1 MVADLLKALHEG
13 DPQPLRTWLAEI
25 GIDLEAVR
33 KLPRWNVTSGEQAS
47 ATQRRGPGDLAGR
60 LDEVLAGSLS
70 RARRRPYGIALLF
83 IYIYY
88 ECDSSWEVSY
98 HYRPIWATL
107 RAAYEHWQTVRGD
120 VDSAERQMT
129 DATVALLEVLDQEI
143 QTENAMTS
151 GRLGGFA
158 LAAETAAGH
167 AGRALQLASA
177 VTPTEPGI
185 SSYVTDRASLA
196 VAYYEAV
203 AEAGHALRRFFSEPG
218 HSLDVAITKLAAAEV
233 NPVVSDLRSSEL
245 RSHRFALQALQTSAG
260 STWLHIDSGKV
271 TYIYPFAVR
280 RADPG
285 AIVARASAEA
295 KAWDLCGLTPSDVH
309 DTFDLDDLWDG
320 SDFLGRRFDGT
331 RVELPQLAVYD
342 LAGKLLAA
350 LDAAVYLSRLGNHFV
365 RIEGALCDVNPAD
378 VYAAMFRA
386 APEHGTARVCAGDAG
401 AEWPRLS
408 AFAVDMAESVG
419 ANLGDLPISTRP
431 GMFHVI
437 VSVHSASTSIGP
449 VGPRTEVQTREQL
462 VAAAGA
468 QVLVNPVT
476 HCIASLAEWVRYP
489 MPERTNILETV
500 TMRDDLAVRTAN
512 TTLLVTLGSPSYH
525 SATRQTV
532 AEFVAS
538 LDGLFAGWGDDLAT
552 YYDRVNEQIPAI
564 TGALLEDA
572 STTSEELGRVAAG
585 LEQEQVEMHDF
596 AVDVRSTVALIESP
610 GLVASPVVASTV
622 TGLLDAA
629 GYRQRTDDLYRR
641 MDAVLDERLGRRI
654 DALVRRL
661 AEREA
666 EAAAA
671 AERRQRAR
679 LDTAL
684 AVIAAVGVSGIAQII
699 QSGFSLREIGSLWI
713 TGIVLALAL
722 VVGLVAWASSTRGGA
737 GAARATRLREHAGK
751 TEQGSRAA
759 PPPARTPLVP

>member
-1 MVADLLKALHEG
+1 MVGDLLKALQEG

-25 GIDLEAVR
+25 EIDVEAVR
-33 KLPRWNVTSGEQAS
+33 KLPRWNVTGEKAS
-47 ATQRRGPGDLAGR
+47 ATQRRGPGDLASR
-60 LDEVLAGSLS
+60 LDEVLTGSLLQ
-70 RARRRPYGIALLF
+70 AMLRPYGVTLLF
-83 IYIYY
+83 IYVHY

-98 HYRPIWATL
+98 HYGPIWATL
-107 RAAYEHWQTVRGD
+107 RAAREHWQTVRGD
-120 VDSAERQMT
+120 VDSAEREMT
-129 DATVALLEVLDQEI
+129 DATVALLEILDQEI

-158 LAAETAAGH
+158 LAAEAAAGH
-167 AGRALQLASA
+167 AERALRLASA
-177 VTPTEPGI
+177 VAPTDPGI
-185 SSYVTDRASLA
+185 SSYVTGRASLA

-218 HSLDVAITKLAAAEV
+218 QPLDAAITKLAAAEAH
-233 NPVVSDLRSSEL
+233 PAIADFRSSEL
-245 RSHRFALQALQTSAG
+245 RSHRFALQSLRASSS
-260 STWLHIDSGKV
+260 STWLHIDSGKIV
-271 TYIYPFAVR
+271 YIYPFSVR
-280 RADPG
+280 RADPRD
-285 AIVARASAEA
+285 VAVRAGDEA
-295 KAWDLCGLTPSDVH
+295 QAWDLCGLKPADVQ

-331 RVELPQLAVYD
+331 RVELPQLTVYD
-342 LAGKLLAA
+342 LAGKLLAT
-350 LDAAVYLSRLGNHFV
+350 LDAEVYLSMLGNHFV
-365 RIEGALCDVNPAD
+365 RLEGALCDMNPPD

-386 APEHGTARVCAGDAG
+386 APEHGTARVCADGAD

-408 AFAVDMAESVG
+408 AFAVDIAESVG
-419 ANLGDLPISTRP
+419 ANLGDLPVSTRP

-476 HCIASLAEWVRYP
+476 HCIASLAEWIRYP
-489 MPERTNILETV
+489 MPQRTNILETV
-500 TMRDDLAVRTAN
+500 SMCDDLIVRTAN
-512 TTLLVTLGSPSYH
+512 TTLMVTLGSPAYH
-525 SATRQTV
+525 SATRETV

-538 LDGLFAGWGDDLAT
+538 LDGLFAGWGDDLAA

-564 TGALLEDA
+564 TGALLRDA
-572 STTSEELGRVAAG
+572 STTSEELSRVAAG
-585 LEQEQVEMHDF
+585 LEQEQIEMHDF

-629 GYRQRTDDLYRR
+629 GYRQRTDDLYRK

-654 DALVRRL
+654 DALARRL

-671 AERRQRAR
+671 VERRQRAR

-722 VVGLVAWASSTRGGA
+722 VVGLVSWASSKRVGTGT
-737 GAARATRLREHAGK
+737 ARATHLREHAGN
-751 TEQGSRAA
+751 TEQ
-759 PPPARTPLVP
+759 AREVVPSPRRIPLVR